1 MDEGRNE
8 EGKLQLDGT
17 SNLDPILDLP
27 ETSPAGTD
35 QVVWRDNEKIG
46 DRRETHQ
53 EKAPTVLTNDN
64 FELPTWLQ
72 EGMVRENQS
81 HAKIPQYDH
90 WSCASSDAEEDEWDE
105 YEIKDEEPLN
115 GLEPNSDSDPEL
127 DTSDLKRDLEEVPS
141 GW

>member
-17 SNLDPILDLP
+17 SHLDPILDLP

-53 EKAPTVLTNDN
+53 EKAPIGHVHHLI
-64 FELPTWLQ
+64 LRRMS
-72 EGMVRENQS
+72 GMS
-81 HAKIPQYDH
+81 TK
-90 WSCASSDAEEDEWDE
+90 
-105 YEIKDEEPLN
+105 
-115 GLEPNSDSDPEL
+115 
-127 DTSDLKRDLEEVPS
+127 
-141 GW
+141 